1 MRERWHDSKH
11 WDDTVVDAKLAAM
24 LERSCSLRGY
34 DGDDS
39 V

>member
-1 MRERWHDSKH
+1 VSWWKGRAD
-11 WDDTVVDAKLAAM
+11 VVDKALAAK

-34 DGDDS
+34 HGDDS